1 MEGIGCSFKEKAKSK
16 HKDLLD
22 LVFSWSLEDIFN
34 EELYKDQVEKIPES
48 FESVQHYLGSFV
60 YPLLEEI
67 RAELASSLEAI
78 SSAPFAEVE
87 SYKALPGDF
96 FVFTEAKPE
105 TVSDL
110 QRVGRTWTFGSIT
123 KIAGDDNNSMGT
135 NFKVKVSNDLEVED
149 GKQKFLYMV
158 FLMNITTNKRIWN
171 ALHRFGNLEVI
182 KKVLCID
189 TLVEEICDLCPVKR
203 NEICAEKLCLS
214 STLNKSQYEAVVDS
228 ICKMQ
233 CNHKSFVKLIWGPP
247 GTGKTRTLS
256 LLLWNLLGL
265 KCRTLVC
272 APTNAAI
279 TEVASRVLELVKQS
293 LDDAG
298 RNALFCCL
306 GDILLFGNKQQ
317 MKVCSDFEEI
327 YLDYRVE
334 KLAQCLGPVDG
345 WKHCFAS
352 MIEFFEGFVSWY
364 QKFRG
369 NDLINEKEVSDQNE
383 DSKVESKL
391 FLGSVRENFETSAFP
406 LRRCVS
412 IFCTHLPKSLI
423 LEHNFRNMV
432 SLIALLDSFETL
444 LLRYIVVSEVEFF
457 SPSEMIDDSPQ
468 FLADTSTILYRTTE
482 CLTVL
487 RSLQKTLNEL
497 NLPCTVDKGSLV
509 DFCFKMASPIFCTAS
524 SSYKLHSVVMEP
536 LQLLVIDEAAQLK
549 ECESIIPLQLPG
561 TRDAILIGDE
571 FQLPAI
577 VNSNVSDKAGF
588 GRSLFERMSLLGHP
602 KHLLDT
608 QYRMHPSISLFPNS
622 KFYNNQIIDAPNV
635 KNKNYKKRHL
645 PGPMFGPYS
654 FINISGGKETLDV
667 QHSRKNMVEV
677 AVVLKIVQMLYKAC
691 NESKEMLSVGVVSP
705 YTAQVA
711 AIQQKLGQKYENHC
725 SFTVK
730 VKSIDRYQGGEDDII
745 ILSTVRSTSG
755 GSIGFISSPHRTN
768 VALTRARN
776 CLWILGNEKTLT
788 NSGSVWKELIT
799 DAKVSQCYFNADKDE
814 DLTKVIVEV
823 KKELDELDDLLNGDS
838 ILFKAARWKVLFSD
852 IFRRS
857 FVKLKSSE
865 MRNLVLL
872 LLLKLCNGWR
882 PKRSKDIICESS
894 LHILKKFKVQGLY
907 IICSVD
913 IVKELWYIQVL
924 KVWDILPLEDI
935 PKLVR
940 RLDGIFGMYTDD
952 YLNHCKVKC
961 FERDLLVP
969 ATWASSADIVQYKD
983 LSNTGS
989 EKVSNDGS
997 FDRKIYVEDSRVNDS
1012 LLLMKF
1018 YSLSS
1023 GVVSHLLS
1031 GCDGRELGLPFELT
1045 DQEKEIIFF
1054 NRSTFILGS
1063 FVCGGDSSA
1072 GSTSIHMD
1080 DIDDTTQFFDIPDSF
1095 VDLPPKSYPLVI
1107 TFHKFLMMLDG
1118 TVAVSYFE
1126 RFPYVRQLCHGKN
1139 GNSRSIALETF
1150 IRTKEVNYHRFSWAY
1165 WPHFNIQITNKLES
1179 TRVFTEIMS
1188 VIKGGLRAGEDCD
1201 GKLSR
1206 QDFVLLSESRGSTL
1220 SRKKR
1225 ERIYDIFLQYE
1236 KKKVVDGDFDLA
1248 DLVNDLH
1255 HRLKEKRF
1263 VGDGID
1269 FVYIDEV
1276 QDLSI
1281 RQIALF
1287 KYICR
1292 NVEEGFV
1299 FAGDTAQTIAR
1310 GVDFRFEDI
1319 RCLFY
1324 KEFLRGSGPDV
1335 VDGRIEKGQISDIF
1349 HLSQNFRTH
1358 GGVLNL
1364 AQSVIDLLYHFFP
1377 LSIDILSLETS
1388 LLYGEA
1394 PILLDSKNNE
1404 NVIRTIF
1411 QNGGTVDWNI
1421 VCFGAEQVIL
1431 VRDDS
1436 LRKEICD
1443 YVGKK
1448 ALVLTIL
1455 ECKGLEFQ
1463 DVLLY
1468 KFFSSSPFKNKWRV
1482 IYEYMKERDLLDSN
1496 SPPSFPSFN
1505 QEKHNLL
1512 CSEMKQLYVAITR
1525 TKQRLWICENVDEL
1539 SEPMFHYWKKL
1550 SIVQVR
1556 QLDDSFIKEMQ
1567 VASSRDEWKS
1577 RGIKEAA
1584 EIFDSIGKAELAA
1597 QCFFKSEEYETAGKV
1612 YLEQCGDSKLDRAG
1626 ECFSLAGC
1634 YKRAAEVYAR
1644 AKSYSMCLSAC
1655 IDGKLFDFGLVYIQS
1670 WKLHTEMD
1678 KLVLDFLQQ
1687 GALYYYELKNSKAM
1701 MKFVESFHSMDS
1713 IRSFLKNLNCLDELL
1728 LMEKEQG
1735 NFLEAADIAKLKKD
1749 LLLEADLIEKA
1760 GYFREAS
1767 LLILWYVFSN
1777 SLHPLSSKCR
1787 PPKWLTQKD
1796 KLLTKAK
1803 STAKN
1808 HSDPFYDFV
1817 CKEAEILSEEKSNGN
1832 VFEMG
1837 LQFIQFWKQ
1846 KAPTGVGRI
1855 KRGYEIDKIEQDTL
1869 ERCAHHYHDLKD
1881 NRTMMRYVKA
1891 FHSRDLIRS
1900 FLKNLNCLDELL
1912 SMEKEWGNFLE
1923 AADIAKLKKDLLLE
1937 SDLVEKAGYFR
1948 EASLLILW
1956 YVFSNSL
1963 PPLSSKCSPPKWLTS
1978 KDKLL
1983 TKAMSIAKNN
1993 SDPFYEFVCKEAE
2006 ILSEE
2011 KINGN
2016 VFEMGLQFIQLW
2028 KQKAPTGVGR
2038 IKRGY
2043 EIDKIEQDM
2052 LERCAHHYNDLKD
2065 NRTMMRYVKSFH
2077 SRDLIRSFLKNL
2089 NCLDELLLMEKE
2101 WGNFLEA
2108 ADIAKLKKDLL
2119 LESDLVEK
2127 DGI

>member
-1 MEGIGCSFKEKAKSK
+1 MEGVGCSLKEKAKSK
-16 HKDLLD
+16 RKDLLD

-78 SSAPFAEVE
+78 SSAPFAEVVINESKPSGALLYDVTVDYWRNSSSHHGQE

-123 KIAGDDNNSMGT
+123 KISGDDNNSSGIWR
-135 NFKVKVSNDLEVED
+135 LLR
-149 GKQKFLYMV
+149 KFC
-158 FLMNITTNKRIWN
+158 
-171 ALHRFGNLEVI
+171 A
-182 KKVLCID
+182 ID

-203 NEICAEKLCLS
+203 NEICAEKLGLS

-228 ICKMQ
+228 ICKIQ

-256 LLLWNLLGL
+256 LLLWTLLGL

-272 APTNAAI
+272 APTNATI

-293 LDDAG
+293 FDDAG

-364 QKFRG
+364 QKFCG
-369 NDLINEKEVSDQNE
+369 NDVINEKEVSDQNE

-457 SPSEMIDDSPQ
+457 SHSEMIDDSPQ
-468 FLADTSTILYRTTE
+468 FLADTSAILYRTTE

-509 DFCFKMASPIFCTAS
+509 DFCFKMASSIFCTAS

-654 FINISGGKETLDV
+654 FINISGGKEMLDV

-705 YTAQVA
+705 YAAQVA

-788 NSGSVWKELIT
+788 SSGSVWKELIT
-799 DAKVSQCYFNADKDE
+799 DAKVRQCYFNADKDE

-961 FERDLLVP
+961 FEGDLLVP
-969 ATWASSADIVQYKD
+969 ATWASSADIVQYKY

-1054 NRSTFILGS
+1054 NRSTFILGRSGTGKTTVLTMKLFQNEQLYHIASEGFHEVVSNLSSNVSWRYKANESNGETKRDMLHQIFVTVSPKLCFAVKQHVSHLKS

-1080 DIDDTTQFFDIPDSF
+1080 DIDDATQFFDIPDSF

-1206 QDFVLLSESRGSTL
+1206 EDYVLLSESRGSTL

-1255 HRLKEKRF
+1255 RRLKEKRF

-1276 QDLSI
+1276 QDLSV

-1292 NVEEGFV
+1292 NFEEGFV

-1377 LSIDILSLETS
+1377 LSIDILSPETS

-1394 PILLDSKNNE
+1394 PILLDSKNKE

-1411 QNGGTVDWNI
+1411 QNGGTVDGNI
-1421 VCFGAEQVIL
+1421 VGFGAEQVIL

-1468 KFFSSSPFKNKWRV
+1468 NFFSSSPFKNKWRV

-1556 QLDDSFIKEMQ
+1556 QLDDSFAKEML

-1577 RGIKEAA
+1577 RGIKLFYEGNYKMAIMCFERAGDMYMERWAKAAELRVTADCMHGPNPERSRILLKEAA

-1597 QCFFKSEEYETAGKV
+1597 QCFFKSEEYERAGKI

-1626 ECFSLAGC
+1626 ECF
-1634 YKRAAEVYAR
+1634 
-1644 AKSYSMCLSAC
+1644 
-1655 IDGKLFDFGLVYIQS
+1655 F
-1670 WKLHTEMD
+1670 
-1678 KLVLDFLQQ
+1678 
-1687 GALYYYELKNSKAM
+1687 
-1701 MKFVESFHSMDS
+1701 
-1713 IRSFLKNLNCLDELL
+1713 
-1728 LMEKEQG
+1728 
-1735 NFLEAADIAKLKKD
+1735 
-1749 LLLEADLIEKA
+1749 
-1760 GYFREAS
+1760 AS
-1767 LLILWYVFSN
+1767 
-1777 SLHPLSSKCR
+1777 R
-1787 PPKWLTQKD
+1787 
-1796 KLLTKAK
+1796 
-1803 STAKN
+1803 
-1808 HSDPFYDFV
+1808 
-1817 CKEAEILSEEKSNGN
+1817 
-1832 VFEMG
+1832 
-1837 LQFIQFWKQ
+1837 
-1846 KAPTGVGRI
+1846 
-1855 KRGYEIDKIEQDTL
+1855 
-1869 ERCAHHYHDLKD
+1869 
-1881 NRTMMRYVKA
+1881 
-1891 FHSRDLIRS
+1891 
-1900 FLKNLNCLDELL
+1900 
-1912 SMEKEWGNFLE
+1912 
-1923 AADIAKLKKDLLLE
+1923 
-1937 SDLVEKAGYFR
+1937 
-1948 EASLLILW
+1948 
-1956 YVFSNSL
+1956 
-1963 PPLSSKCSPPKWLTS
+1963 
-1978 KDKLL
+1978 
-1983 TKAMSIAKNN
+1983 
-1993 SDPFYEFVCKEAE
+1993 
-2006 ILSEE
+2006 
-2011 KINGN
+2011 
-2016 VFEMGLQFIQLW
+2016 
-2028 KQKAPTGVGR
+2028 
-2038 IKRGY
+2038 
-2043 EIDKIEQDM
+2043 M
-2052 LERCAHHYNDLKD
+2052 L
-2065 NRTMMRYVKSFH
+2065 
-2077 SRDLIRSFLKNL
+2077 
-2089 NCLDELLLMEKE
+2089 
-2101 WGNFLEA
+2101 
-2108 ADIAKLKKDLL
+2108 
-2119 LESDLVEK
+2119 
-2127 DGI
+2127 

>member
-1 MEGIGCSFKEKAKSK
+1 
-16 HKDLLD
+16 
-22 LVFSWSLEDIFN
+22 
-34 EELYKDQVEKIPES
+34 
-48 FESVQHYLGSFV
+48 
-60 YPLLEEI
+60 
-67 RAELASSLEAI
+67 
-78 SSAPFAEVE
+78 
-87 SYKALPGDF
+87 
-96 FVFTEAKPE
+96 
-105 TVSDL
+105 
-110 QRVGRTWTFGSIT
+110 
-123 KIAGDDNNSMGT
+123 
-135 NFKVKVSNDLEVED
+135 
-149 GKQKFLYMV
+149 
-158 FLMNITTNKRIWN
+158 
-171 ALHRFGNLEVI
+171 
-182 KKVLCID
+182 
-189 TLVEEICDLCPVKR
+189 
-203 NEICAEKLCLS
+203 
-214 STLNKSQYEAVVDS
+214 
-228 ICKMQ
+228 MQ

-256 LLLWNLLGL
+256 LLLLNLLGL

-293 LDDAG
+293 FDDAG

-364 QKFRG
+364 QKFCG

-457 SPSEMIDDSPQ
+457 SRSEMIDDSPQ

-497 NLPCTVDKGSLV
+497 NLPCTVDKGSVV
-509 DFCFKMASPIFCTAS
+509 DFCFKMASSIFCTAS

-654 FINISGGKETLDV
+654 FINISGGKEMLDV

-799 DAKVSQCYFNADKDE
+799 DAKVRQCYFNADKDE

-913 IVKELWYIQVL
+913 IVKELWCIQVL

-961 FERDLLVP
+961 FE
-969 ATWASSADIVQYKD
+969 
-983 LSNTGS
+983 G
-989 EKVSNDGS
+989 
-997 FDRKIYVEDSRVNDS
+997 
-1012 LLLMKF
+1012 
-1018 YSLSS
+1018 
-1023 GVVSHLLS
+1023 
-1031 GCDGRELGLPFELT
+1031 
-1045 DQEKEIIFF
+1045 
-1054 NRSTFILGS
+1054 

-1206 QDFVLLSESRGSTL
+1206 QDYVLLSESRGSTL
-1220 SRKKR
+1220 SGKKR

-1255 HRLKEKRF
+1255 RRLKEKRF

-1276 QDLSI
+1276 QDLSV

-1310 GVDFRFEDI
+1310 GVDFRFEDV

-1377 LSIDILSLETS
+1377 LSIDILSPETS

-1411 QNGGTVDWNI
+1411 QNGGTVDGNI

-1468 KFFSSSPFKNKWRV
+1468 NFFSSSPFKNKWRV

-1577 RGIKEAA
+1577 RGIKLFYEGNYKMAIMCFERARDRYWERWAKAAELRVTADCMHGPNPERLRILLEAA

-1597 QCFFKSEEYETAGKV
+1597 QCFFESEEYERAGKV

-1749 LLLEADLIEKA
+1749 LLLEADLVEKA

-1817 CKEAEILSEEKSNGN
+1817 CKEAEILSEEKSNVN

-1891 FHSRDLIRS
+1891 FHSRDLI
-1900 FLKNLNCLDELL
+1900 
-1912 SMEKEWGNFLE
+1912 
-1923 AADIAKLKKDLLLE
+1923 
-1937 SDLVEKAGYFR
+1937 
-1948 EASLLILW
+1948 
-1956 YVFSNSL
+1956 L
-1963 PPLSSKCSPPKWLTS
+1963 PS
-1978 KDKLL
+1978 
-1983 TKAMSIAKNN
+1983 
-1993 SDPFYEFVCKEAE
+1993 
-2006 ILSEE
+2006 
-2011 KINGN
+2011 
-2016 VFEMGLQFIQLW
+2016 
-2028 KQKAPTGVGR
+2028 
-2038 IKRGY
+2038 
-2043 EIDKIEQDM
+2043 
-2052 LERCAHHYNDLKD
+2052 
-2065 NRTMMRYVKSFH
+2065 
-2077 SRDLIRSFLKNL
+2077 
-2089 NCLDELLLMEKE
+2089 
-2101 WGNFLEA
+2101 
-2108 ADIAKLKKDLL
+2108 
-2119 LESDLVEK
+2119 
-2127 DGI
+2127 